1 MVEYFTFFRSFYEA
15 ANRLSARDKGALLTA
30 IIEYG
35 LYRREPRL
43 SGMAEAM
50 FILVRPNLDA
60 AARHSQAGKKGGR
73 PKKGKGAQEE
83 NEPPAFEEE
92 KSQVLEWEKDIFPD
106 LEKPGSPTGESNR
119 EIGIGIGEGIGEGIG
134 VGIGLGMEPGEGKA
148 VLSPA
153 QAPPTRG
160 GTERRGYGE
169 YGWVKLSDS
178 EYGKL
183 CAALGEQEVSRCIR
197 YIDESAQSSQ
207 NKNRWKDWGLV
218 VKRCSREG
226 WGKRA
231 SPGGNAAKGGNPFLE
246 MLKEESL

>member
-1 MVEYFTFFRSFYEA
+1 MIEMVEYFTFFRSFYEA

-83 NEPPAFEEE
+83 NENPAFEEE
-92 KSQVLEWEKDIFPD
+92 KSRVLEKDTFPD

-119 EIGIGIGEGIGEGIG
+119 EIGIGEGIG

-183 CAALGEQEVSRCIR
+183 CAALGEQEV
-197 YIDESAQSSQ
+197 
-207 NKNRWKDWGLV
+207 